1 MLSTIEVGASK
12 ATTLTLPVWPACC
25 TPLPAPRAENRLA
38 PNTPFRSEL
47 RAKTACSWLA
57 ALLAS
62 FSLNWVSRTVMFGRF
77 SAISALKPSSRWSV
91 VEMPGLT
98 LET

>member
-12 ATTLTLPVWPACC
+12 ATTRILPVWPACW
-25 TPLPAPRAENRLA
+25 TPLPAPSAEKRLA
-38 PNTPFRSEL
+38 PKTPLRSEL

-62 FSLNWVSRTVMFGRF
+62 LSLNWVSSTSTFGKL

-98 LET
+98 FET

>member
-1 MLSTIEVGASK
+1 M
-12 ATTLTLPVWPACC
+12 
-25 TPLPAPRAENRLA
+25 AENRLA
-38 PNTPFRSEL
+38 PNTPARSGL
-47 RAKTACSWLA
+47 RANTAWTCEA

-62 FSLNWVSRTVMFGRF
+62 SSLNWVSSTAMSGNWLHRR
-77 SAISALKPSSRWSV
+77 LKPSSRWSV